1 MKKVF
6 GIALL
11 AFALASCGGKS
22 SQSGDFLKGE
32 SIAEAEQSDD
42 LNIIGQWYIENIVFS
57 DTDYV
62 RPSEQ
67 EPDSRQY
74 ILFKENTYS
83 VMTNC
88 NHGSGEYTIAG
99 DSIAFGDGIWTEM
112 ACDNMATEDAI
123 KRILPALNTVE
134 VENDSIMR
142 INSNE
147 SSQYLILRKAT
158 ETK

>member
-1 MKKVF
+1 MKKLF

-11 AFALASCGGKS
+11 AFALASCGGKG
-22 SQSGDFLKGE
+22 SQADDSLKDK
-32 SIAEAEQSDD
+32 SVAEAEQSAD

-67 EPDSRQY
+67 VPDSRQY
-74 ILFKENTYS
+74 ILFEDSTYS

-88 NHGSGEYTIAG
+88 NHGSGGYVLRG
-99 DSIAFGDGIWTEM
+99 DSISFGDGAWTEM

-123 KRILPALNTVE
+123 KRILPALSIIE
-134 VENDSIMR
+134 MENDSIIR
-142 INSNE
+142 INSDA
-147 SSQYLILRKAT
+147 SSKYLILRKAT

>member
-1 MKKVF
+1 MKKIL
-6 GIALL
+6 GIAL
-11 AFALASCGGKS
+11 FAIVLTSCGGKS
-22 SQSGDFLKGE
+22 SHGTDSIKEE
-32 SIAEAEQSDD
+32 SKVEMQQTTS
-42 LNIIGQWYIENIVFS
+42 LNILGQWYIENIVFS

-62 RPSEQ
+62 CPEEQ
-67 EPDSRQY
+67 VSGSRQY
-74 ILFKENTYS
+74 ILFEDSTYS

-88 NHGSGEYTIAG
+88 NHGSGGYSLNG
-99 DSIAFGDGIWTEM
+99 DDIEFGDGAWTEM

-123 KRILPALNTVE
+123 KKILPTLSKVE
-134 VENDSIMR
+134 LENDSVMR